1 MIRIDTKKTEV
12 KTSGDF
18 LQPKLLTVRLKPYL
32 ILENSWKILVSDI
45 CIGFCFERGVDVDIR
60 FVDILRFV
68 DTFSESENATNEKT
82 QEIQVF
88 FCGKNTKNFAFLV
101 YFS

>member
-1 MIRIDTKKTEV
+1 MIQ
-12 KTSGDF
+12 S
-18 LQPKLLTVRLKPYL
+18 LLM
-32 ILENSWKILVSDI
+32 
-45 CIGFCFERGVDVDIR
+45 DVDIR

-88 FCGKNTKNFAFLV
+88 FPEKIQKILRA
-101 YFS
+101 

>member
-1 MIRIDTKKTEV
+1 MVPACAKFGHFDLWKEIA
-12 KTSGDF
+12 
-18 LQPKLLTVRLKPYL
+18 LQSLLM
-32 ILENSWKILVSDI
+32 
-45 CIGFCFERGVDVDIR
+45 DVDIR

-88 FCGKNTKNFAFLV
+88 FCGKNTKNFACLV

>member
-1 MIRIDTKKTEV
+1 MDA
-12 KTSGDF
+12 
-18 LQPKLLTVRLKPYL
+18 
-32 ILENSWKILVSDI
+32 
-45 CIGFCFERGVDVDIR
+45 DIR

-88 FCGKNTKNFAFLV
+88 FAEKIQKILR
-101 YFS
+101 S

>member
-1 MIRIDTKKTEV
+1 M
-12 KTSGDF
+12 
-18 LQPKLLTVRLKPYL
+18 
-32 ILENSWKILVSDI
+32 
-45 CIGFCFERGVDVDIR
+45 DVDIR

-88 FCGKNTKNFAFLV
+88 FFAEKNTKKFASLIYIIV
-101 YFS
+101 LGPYREQNLTPKMPKCSL

>member
-18 LQPKLLTVRLKPYL
+18 LQPKLLTVRLKLYL
-32 ILENSWKILVSDI
+32 ILEKSWKILVSDI
-45 CIGFCFERGVDVDIR
+45 CIGFCFERGVDVDVR
-60 FVDILRFV
+60 FVDILWFV

-88 FCGKNTKNFAFLV
+88 FCGKKYKKFCVLTF
-101 YFS
+101 